1 MSFRDLFCGHFYV
14 TTSGNFSD
22 PTLMCT
28 MAEMGAD
35 RILFAIDWPFVANR
49 PGVEWFD
56 RAPISDADKVKI
68 LSGNAQKLLRM

>member
-1 MSFRDLFCGHFYV
+1 
-14 TTSGNFSD
+14 
-22 PTLMCT
+22 

-68 LSGNAQKLLRM
+68 FSGNAKKLLRM